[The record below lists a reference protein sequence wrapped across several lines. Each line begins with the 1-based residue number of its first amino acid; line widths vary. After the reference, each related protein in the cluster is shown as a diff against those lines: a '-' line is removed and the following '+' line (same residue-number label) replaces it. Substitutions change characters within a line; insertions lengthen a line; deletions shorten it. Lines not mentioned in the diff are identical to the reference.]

1 MTLCAASFFATPGF
15 SHRRVGYRFRS
26 RRGGVADREVDRLRV
41 GTFAAKL
48 PVLGAKIGLCLADHE
63 ICLAGQYVER

>member
-1 MTLCAASFFATPGF
+1 MLCATGLFATRGF
-15 SHRRVGYRFRS
+15 RIDVSIIDFGRTEAQSPIAKWIGCEWYVS
-26 RRGGVADREVDRLRV
+26 LR
-41 GTFAAKL
+41 KL